1 MVEIPGHDSE
11 GSSGTAR
18 VAMCDSQTAMAGPG
32 FTYDW
37 TQISMDQ
44 VVSAT
49 NMQRAFHRVR
59 ANKGKPGV
67 DGITVEALG
76 SYLQENWTPLKDQLL
91 AGEYQPQPVRK
102 VEIPKPQGGKRML
115 GIPTVVDRVI
125 TQAILQVLQ
134 PYYETQFS
142 DASFGFRPK
151 RNAQQAV
158 LRAKSYVEEGYRWV
172 VDVDLEKFFD
182 RVNHDVLMGR
192 LARQIT
198 DKRILGL
205 IRRYLQAGI
214 MEDGVVS
221 ARTEGCP
228 QGSPLSPLLSNI
240 LLDEL
245 DKEMEKRGHK
255 YVRYADDFNVY
266 VKSKR
271 AGERVLK
278 SLTSYL
284 SRQLKLV
291 VNQSK
296 SAVDRPWK
304 RYFLSYTVTWH
315 RKPRLRVAPQAQK
328 RFKQGIRELLK
339 KGRGRSLSTVIE
351 QLKPKLRG
359 WAVYFRLVEVKS
371 TFEELDMWIRRRL
384 RLLLWRHWK
393 RPKTRVKRLIHLGI
407 DQKRANISAYNG
419 RGPWWNAGASHMNQ
433 AVPVKRLRRLGLIS
447 LVEERQRLA
456 CSL

>member
-1 MVEIPGHDSE
+1 M
-11 GSSGTAR
+11 
-18 VAMCDSQTAMAGPG
+18 
-32 FTYDW
+32 
-37 TQISMDQ
+37 
-44 VVSAT
+44 
-49 NMQRAFHRVR
+49 
-59 ANKGKPGV
+59 
-67 DGITVEALG
+67 
-76 SYLQENWTPLKDQLL
+76 
-91 AGEYQPQPVRK
+91 
-102 VEIPKPQGGKRML
+102 
-115 GIPTVVDRVI
+115 
-125 TQAILQVLQ
+125 
-134 PYYETQFS
+134 
-142 DASFGFRPK
+142 
-151 RNAQQAV
+151 
-158 LRAKSYVEEGYRWV
+158 
-172 VDVDLEKFFD
+172 
-182 RVNHDVLMGR
+182 
-192 LARQIT
+192 
-198 DKRILGL
+198 
-205 IRRYLQAGI
+205 
-214 MEDGVVS
+214 VS

-240 LLDEL
+240 LLDEF
-245 DKEMEKRGHK
+245 DKEMEKRGRK

-328 RFKQGIRELLK
+328 RLKQGIRELLK

-393 RPKTRVKRLIHLGI
+393 RPKTRARRLIHLGI